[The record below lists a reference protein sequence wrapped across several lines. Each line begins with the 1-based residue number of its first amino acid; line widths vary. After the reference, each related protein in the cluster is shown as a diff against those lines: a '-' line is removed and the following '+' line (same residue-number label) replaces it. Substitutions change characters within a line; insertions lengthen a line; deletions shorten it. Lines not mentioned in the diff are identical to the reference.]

1 MCPIQINIL
10 KTILLKCYILKKNE
24 FDWAA
29 DKAYSHSQSIFGIK
43 YYLKQFFL
51 KKPQKTKQR
60 KKKKISRHRDGELLF
75 LYFDIILKRIVRRRY
90 SADQN

>member
-24 FDWAA
+24 LERAA

-43 YYLKQFFL
+43 YYLKQIL
-51 KKPQKTKQR
+51 KKTPKKPNKEKKQKNKNYR
-60 KKKKISRHRDGELLF
+60 AIAMVNY
-75 LYFDIILKRIVRRRY
+75 YFYILI
-90 SADQN
+90 

>member
-24 FDWAA
+24 LERAA

-43 YYLKQFFL
+43 YYLKQIL
-51 KKPQKTKQR
+51 KKNPKNQT
-60 KKKKISRHRDGELLF
+60 KKKNQKNKNYRAIAMVNY
-75 LYFDIILKRIVRRRY
+75 YFYILI
-90 SADQN
+90 